1 MGQCD
6 LKFAFTRHSLDYTND
21 WCRPTI
27 LFVNDD
33 RGLPPTLLALSSYA
47 LSLAGQVGRACGVT
61 AAARAD
67 LRLGHV
73 AVLAILVD
81 FGPSSQ
87 RVLAN
92 RLRRDPSDLVALL
105 DDLQE
110 RGHARREPDPED
122 RRRRRVVITP
132 RGRRTLD
139 RVIAGVK
146 AEEELV
152 FSELTARERQ
162 QLRQL
167 AIKVLNGGQ

>member
-1 MGQCD
+1 M
-6 LKFAFTRHSLDYTND
+6 NE
-21 WCRPTI
+21 
-27 LFVNDD
+27 D
-33 RGLPPTLLALSSYA
+33 RVLSPTLMALPSYA
-47 LSLAGQVGRACGVT
+47 LSLAGQVGRAGGVA

-73 AVLAILVD
+73 AVLAILAD

-87 RVLAN
+87 RVLAK

-105 DDLQE
+105 DELQE
-110 RGHARREPDPED
+110 RGDARREPDPED
-122 RRRRRVVITP
+122 RRRRRVLITP
-132 RGRRTLD
+132 RGRRTLA
-139 RVIAGVK
+139 RVIADVK

-167 AIKVLNGGQ
+167 AMKVLDGRR